1 MRCSCSMTS
10 SVLILPQLTWKPES
24 RSCRTVSTS
33 PPCNGQVRATHHEFH
48 VSISTGERES
58 RAWLDFASATDGF
71 SSVRGI
77 QVLNSEGSMV
87 ATRLRTVLSF
97 QQQHLD
103 GCHPQH
109 NWLCCSVLKEVA
121 VLVKLAQLPDHKASS
136 RVPTRAA
143 SAFFTH
149 SVYPYSSFRSES

>member
-1 MRCSCSMTS
+1 MCVINTLGARIGPRYISWVSMS
-10 SVLILPQLTWKPES
+10 E
-24 RSCRTVSTS
+24 
-33 PPCNGQVRATHHEFH
+33 
-48 VSISTGERES
+48 STGERES
-58 RAWLDFASATDGF
+58 HAWLDFASATDGF
-71 SSVRGI
+71 SSVHGI

-121 VLVKLAQLPDHKASS
+121 VLVKPDHKASS

-149 SVYPYSSFRSES
+149 SVYPYSCFRSEN